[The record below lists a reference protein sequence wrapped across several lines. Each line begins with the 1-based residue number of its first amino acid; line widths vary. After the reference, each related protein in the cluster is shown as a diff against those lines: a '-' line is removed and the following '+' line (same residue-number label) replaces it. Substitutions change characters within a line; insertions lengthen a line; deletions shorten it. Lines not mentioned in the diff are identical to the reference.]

1 MVEQLAGAVAR
12 SLVTVVGPQCAGT
25 IGLLAYWVRTHCDR
39 QPVDWLVIHADRDDP
54 ATFWRSVL
62 AALDLTGVTLPD
74 IEPPVPGERLPAA
87 FIIRLAARLGEHSR
101 PVVLVVDD
109 AEHLTRRE
117 TVESLDLLVRNV
129 DRLRLVLCA
138 RADVPPSLDLFGPPL
153 TAP

>member
-12 SLVTVVGPQCAGT
+12 SLVTVVGPQCAGM
-25 IGLLAYWVRTHCDR
+25 IGLLATWVRTHCDR

-62 AALDLTGVTLPD
+62 AALNLTGVTLPD

-87 FIIRLAARLGEHSR
+87 FIIRLAARLGEQSR

-117 TVESLDLLVRNV
+117 TV
-129 DRLRLVLCA
+129 
-138 RADVPPSLDLFGPPL
+138 
-153 TAP
+153 